1 MEIKTNTIATMKKLL
16 FLFILML
23 SPMLASAQTVSD
35 VLKSGCMSETQ
46 EEESSQ
52 GVPTIVL
59 TKEGAILLVE
69 VKNYIS
75 NCATSDFV
83 VESNIS
89 EGSDGSP
96 CSLNI
101 SVAPVVGE
109 VMATCLCPF
118 NVSFTI
124 HDLEPNSFYL
134 DCWWFKGLVE
144 LTEEEPL
151 VLEDI
156 YEDVTIDGMC
166 FTLGK
171 TTHKAMLNDG
181 STMKGD
187 VCIPSELNYEGQTY
201 LVTDISNS
209 AFYNNKE
216 LTKVTIPRTVR
227 GTDLSKSYDFY
238 FNLFSTCTALESIEV
253 EEGNPALCSIDGV
266 LFNKD
271 CTRLFCF
278 PANASRTSY
287 IVPEGVTNISDAFV
301 YSKHLE
307 KVTLPD
313 GVTEL
318 SFGAFANSES
328 LQEVKLSASLKKV
341 ASKMFYNCQHLKSV
355 TIPQGIICIGERMFY
370 NCTALQ
376 TLDIPESVT
385 QIEANVFD
393 GCKLSTLYIRGII
406 EPQYISRRLFSG
418 MGTETEIYV
427 QPSQVD
433 QFKALYK
440 GPVYP
445 LPEQTA
451 YYYYNGNKIPLTLN
465 EKKVIVSI
473 PKDCDGTRQRISAY
487 VQILSTVKDKDF
499 DIFVIPRS
507 DFEKLASQDFWE
519 EDAKSVVLTSCY
531 FTANKEEIYETPY
544 LNVRLKKEEDVKL
557 LDSYAEKYK
566 LRNHGSFS
574 QYLPLWY
581 ILNVTPESDKSPL
594 QCANELYESG
604 DFAASVADLADA
616 AIPKDDYRPFVEEG
630 KVWKVG
636 TISGNPVQVVDYYY
650 FDGDTIIGGK
660 TCKQMMC
667 QRYVSPDYSNEYW
680 TPTPSLSKVGAWYEE
695 DQKVYFYDEII
706 QSMKMMYDFS
716 LGDYETVDFL
726 NVDGYPPYIIGPR
739 QTGGIK
745 GFKGVYRDIMMGQDI
760 NTKTPWLE
768 GVGGL
773 DGPFASVYHPLA
785 DYKPD
790 FLMSCT
796 IGDEV
801 IYLNDEYEDG
811 ATPAEARKR
820 RFDFSH
826 TIKTKPK
833 ARRQSGEEQSLYG
846 EYNDQQLGIN
856 LDPLVDAYQ
865 VRITDESGKLVYEK
879 AVNAGS
885 IVGLNIDISAYA
897 KGRYTVTV
905 ENSQESFTGQFET
918 QATGIEAIRNNKEE
932 RATSIYNLQGQR
944 LNSLQKG
951 LNIVNGRK
959 LLIP

>member
-35 VLKSGCMSETQ
+35 VQNSGCLKETRG
-46 EEESSQ
+46 EDS
-52 GVPTIVL
+52 GRVPTIVL
-59 TKEGAILLVE
+59 TKEGSVLSVQLL
-69 VKNYIS
+69 NYKS
-75 NCATSDFV
+75 DCCTSDFNV
-83 VESNIS
+83 TSNING
-89 EGSDGSP
+89 GSDGDP
-96 CSLNI
+96 CSINI
-101 SVAPVVGE
+101 SVVPVEGFCDC
-109 VMATCLCPF
+109 MCPY
-118 NVSFTI
+118 NVSFI
-124 HDLEPNSFYL
+124 IRDLEPNSFYL
-134 DCWWFKGLVE
+134 NCWWYKGQVE

-156 YEDVTIDGMC
+156 YEDVTIDGIN
-166 FTLGK
+166 FTLR
-171 TTHKAMLNDG
+171 KAFHQAKLTKSEWVG
-181 STMKGD
+181 E
-187 VCIPSELNYEGQTY
+187 VRIPSELSYGGQTY
-201 LVTDISNS
+201 SVTSMYNA
-209 AFYNNKE
+209 AFMDNTT
-216 LTKVTIPRTVR
+216 LTKVYIPR
-227 GTDLSKSYDFY
+227 SIKSMDFREEGGLY
-238 FNLFSTCTALESIEV
+238 WNPFYKCSALESIEV
-253 EEGNPALCSIDGV
+253 EDGNPMFSTVDGV
-266 LFNKD
+266 LFNKEKTKIY
-271 CTRLFCF
+271 CY
-278 PANASRTSY
+278 PAADSRTSY
-287 IVPEGVTNISDAFV
+287 
-301 YSKHLE
+301 
-307 KVTLPD
+307 TLPEN
-313 GVTEL
+313 VTSL
-318 SFGAFANSES
+318 GDFAFS
-328 LQEVKLSASLKKV
+328 
-341 ASKMFYNCQHLKSV
+341 
-355 TIPQGIICIGERMFY
+355 
-370 NCTALQ
+370 
-376 TLDIPESVT
+376 
-385 QIEANVFD
+385 
-393 GCKLSTLYIRGII
+393 GCKLESLYIRGTIDFHRTDD
-406 EPQYISRRLFSG
+406 YRSFG
-418 MGTETEIYV
+418 DMGTQTKVYV

-451 YYYYNGNKIPLTLN
+451 YYYYNGNKISLTLN

-667 QRYVSPDYSNEYW
+667 QRYVSPDYPNEYW

-773 DGPFASVYHPLA
+773 DGPFASVYDPLA
-785 DYKPD
+785 DYKPE
-790 FLMSCT
+790 FLM
-796 IGDEV
+796 
-801 IYLNDEYEDG
+801 
-811 ATPAEARKR
+811 A
-820 RFDFSH
+820 
-826 TIKTKPK
+826 
-833 ARRQSGEEQSLYG
+833 
-846 EYNDQQLGIN
+846 
-856 LDPLVDAYQ
+856 
-865 VRITDESGKLVYEK
+865 
-879 AVNAGS
+879 
-885 IVGLNIDISAYA
+885 
-897 KGRYTVTV
+897 
-905 ENSQESFTGQFET
+905 
-918 QATGIEAIRNNKEE
+918 
-932 RATSIYNLQGQR
+932 
-944 LNSLQKG
+944 
-951 LNIVNGRK
+951 
-959 LLIP
+959 